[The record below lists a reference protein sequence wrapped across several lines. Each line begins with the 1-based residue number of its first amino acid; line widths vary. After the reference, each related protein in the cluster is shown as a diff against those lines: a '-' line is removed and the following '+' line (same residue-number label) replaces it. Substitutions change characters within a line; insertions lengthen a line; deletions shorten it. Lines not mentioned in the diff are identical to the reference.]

1 MTPATRTLST
11 AQDRREQIVEAAM
24 DVFAARG
31 FAGTSTAEVAR
42 AAGLSQAYLFKLFPT
57 KAELAVAVAERCFE
71 RTASAFQVA
80 IAAARESGEGVMPAV
95 GKAYRDLVSDPS
107 TLLVQLHAQ
116 AAAVTDPAVRDA
128 VRRGFAGL
136 YEIVAR
142 ATEASDDEL
151 RAFFATGMLIN
162 VSVAMAAA
170 EVDEPWARAFTFAPP
185 DDC

>member
-11 AQDRREQIVEAAM
+11 AGDRRVQLVEAAM
-24 DVFAARG
+24 DVFAERG

-57 KAELAVAVAERCFE
+57 KGELAVAVVDRCFE
-71 RTASAFQVA
+71 RTHAAFVMA
-80 IAAARESGEGVMPAV
+80 IEGARGTGQELMPV
-95 GKAYRDLVSDPS
+95 IGKAYRDLVSDPS

-116 AAAVTDPAVRDA
+116 AAAVTDPAVREH
-128 VRRGFAGL
+128 VRRGFARL
-136 YEIVAR
+136 YELVAR
-142 ATEASDDEL
+142 ATQASDDEL
-151 RAFFATGMLIN
+151 RMFFATGMLIN
-162 VSVAMAAA
+162 VSLAMDAS

>member
-1 MTPATRTLST
+1 MAPATRTLST

-24 DVFAARG
+24 DVFAERG

-71 RTASAFQVA
+71 RTAAAFQGA
-80 IAAARESGEGVMPAV
+80 IDEARASGEDVMPAV
-95 GKAYRDLVSDPS
+95 GKAYKDLVSDPS

-128 VRRGFAGL
+128 VRRGFARL
-136 YEIVAR
+136 YDLVAG
-142 ATEASDDEL
+142 ATQASEDEL
-151 RAFFATGMLIN
+151 RMFFATGMLIN
-162 VSVAMAAA
+162 VSVAMGAAA
-170 EVDEPWARAFTFAPP
+170 VDEPWARAFTFAPP
-185 DDC
+185 GDC